1 MRNRNTPS
9 PTGRA
14 AVIGEVAID
23 GLHGRR
29 RREERGGVKAA
40 TTTAAVLKGL
50 SALGGRASLAG
61 LAAQLRT
68 HPATLHRYLK
78 SLVAEGLVAQDPI
91 SAAYALGPEAIAV
104 GLAAMRQSD
113 PIRAAEPALSRL
125 RDELDATSI
134 LAVPG
139 NRGPTVVRLEEP
151 ADPVV
156 VNLRPGF
163 VMSVLWSATGR
174 ALLAAGRDARLLA
187 LAREELEAAPPAR
200 RALLAADEPI
210 ARLCAEIRA
219 AAGIATVRDLYL
231 DGVSAAAAPLLDFTG
246 AVKAVLTVL
255 GPTARFPV
263 DPDGPVVAAL
273 RREAAAVCARLGHR
287 PPPGGSDASST
298 TTAPARR
305 SAALPL
311 ASAAEERPADRTQ
324 PDQGALP

>member
-1 MRNRNTPS
+1 M
-9 PTGRA
+9 
-14 AVIGEVAID
+14 
-23 GLHGRR
+23 
-29 RREERGGVKAA
+29 
-40 TTTAAVLKGL
+40 LKGL
-50 SALGGRASLAG
+50 AALGGRASLAG

-104 GLAAMRQSD
+104 GLAAIRQSD

-156 VNLRPGF
+156 VNVRPGF

-174 ALLAAGRDARLLA
+174 ALLAASRDARLSA

-210 ARLCAEIRA
+210 AELCADIRA
-219 AAGIATVRDLYL
+219 AGGIATVRDLYL
-231 DGVSAAAAPLLDFTG
+231 DGVSAAAAPLFDFTG
-246 AVKAVLTVL
+246 AVKAVLTVF

-287 PPPGGSDASST
+287 PSADAADGAAVT
-298 TTAPARR
+298 PVPARG
-305 SAALPL
+305 SAELALAFSP
-311 ASAAEERPADRTQ
+311 EERPADRRQ